1 MWRKFEIV
9 EIILKGTFKGTVG
22 KHGAVNAMIFGF
34 VSNIFAGFFVI
45 RSRKCVSQKPNVT
58 HENFRSNFKSSVKR
72 EIWKIAK
79 SCLLRQQLLNHAT
92 IISTTILHYNY
103 FNKTRWYWCIKY
115 TNRNTKIFA
124 FWFSFCTEYL
134 LACTRKRVAA
144 SRQTTWSCKTL

>member
-58 HENFRSNFKSSVKR
+58 HENFRSNFKSSVKKR
-72 EIWKIAK
+72 DLKNSKILFIAT
-79 SCLLRQQLLNHAT
+79 AT
-92 IISTTILHYNY
+92 IKPRNNY
-103 FNKTRWYWCIKY
+103 
-115 TNRNTKIFA
+115 
-124 FWFSFCTEYL
+124 
-134 LACTRKRVAA
+134 
-144 SRQTTWSCKTL
+144 